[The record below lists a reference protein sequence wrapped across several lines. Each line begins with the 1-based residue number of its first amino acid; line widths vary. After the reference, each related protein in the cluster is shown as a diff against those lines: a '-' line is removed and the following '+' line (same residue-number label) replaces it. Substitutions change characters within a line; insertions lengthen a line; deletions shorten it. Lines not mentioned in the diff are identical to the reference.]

1 MLKVTNPYIFKL
13 KNNLKVI
20 FIPLKEVKAVYINY
34 RVKAGSNYETNS
46 QIGAAHLVEHLIMH
60 KDKSLLTNQGGKVYG
75 VTSRDECLF
84 YIKTLKEHFETAIQ
98 YLANVLTDKE
108 IEIGDVLTQKEII
121 KQEIKRVLNNPEKE
135 IVRRSYATLY
145 PNTRL
150 AKLNTGEFK
159 DIDKL
164 ELEEIENFLNTHY
177 TTDNSIV
184 VIAGDLSNTTV
195 GSVTQ
200 KYLVELPQV
209 NRSLTTDID
218 FTPATIN
225 TSDTTVNL
233 NIIEEEHTQKYI
245 KIDYYA
251 YPLKDKNRYA
261 ARYLETLLDNYLNQ
275 EFRYKKSLV
284 YKIHAMAFSSNLYGT
299 FSIYTIADNK
309 DLYKDILKLME
320 YNNLKQI
327 VDTLDLE
334 IVKNNI
340 LSEFIFE
347 IERPSNLVSFYS
359 ENHLFDNDI
368 TIEDEIENIKKVT
381 IADILEVIKEMQK
394 QRPNVTIIV

>member
-20 FIPLKEVKAVYINY
+20 FIPLKEAKAVYINY

-46 QIGAAHLVEHLIMH
+46 QIGAAHLVEHLIIY
-60 KDKSLLTNQGGKVYG
+60 KDKSLITNHGGKVYG

-84 YIKTLKEHFETAIQ
+84 YIKTLKEHFETAIK

-108 IEIGDVLTQKEII
+108 IEIGDVLIQKEII

-150 AKLNTGEFK
+150 AKLNTGELE
-159 DIDKL
+159 DIDRL
-164 ELEEIENFLNTHY
+164 ELEEVENFLNTYY

-184 VIAGDLSNTTV
+184 VIAGDLSSTDIQSITE
-195 GSVTQ
+195 
-200 KYLVELPQV
+200 KYLIELPQGNSSV
-209 NRSLTTDID
+209 TTDID
-218 FTPATIN
+218 FTSN
-225 TSDTTVNL
+225 TKKSTNTDINL

-251 YPLKDKNRYA
+251 YPLKDKKKYA
-261 ARYLETLLDNYLNQ
+261 ARYLEVLLDNYLNQ
-275 EFRYKKSLV
+275 EFRYKKSVV
-284 YKIHAMAFSSNLYGT
+284 YKIHAMSFSSNLYGT

-320 YNNLKQI
+320 YNNLKQML
-327 VDTLDLE
+327 DTADLE

-347 IERPSNLVSFYS
+347 IERPSNLISFYS
-359 ENHLFDNDI
+359 ENHLFDNNI
-368 TIEDEIENIKKVT
+368 TVENEIENIKNVT
-381 IADILEVIKEMQK
+381 IEDILEVIKEMQK
-394 QRPNVTIIV
+394 QQPNVTIIV